1 MSLEKILRR
10 ILLMALVF
18 TFVALNSR
26 QLFAAS
32 AKEIDQSSTA
42 ALENLYAT
50 NPEIKK
56 LGDKAKGILIFPK
69 ITKAGFIVGGQGGD
83 GALQKAG
90 KTAGYYQSAAG
101 SIGLQAGVQWFGY
114 AMFFLDDPSLQYLE
128 NSKGWEIGTGPS
140 VVILDKGFGK
150 SMTSATL
157 KKGIYAVI
165 FGQKGVM
172 AGIGLQGS
180 KITKITPKP

>member
-1 MSLEKILRR
+1 MTTK
-10 ILLMALVF
+10 ILLMTLF
-18 TFVALNSR
+18 FSLMGLNSR

-32 AKEIDQSSTA
+32 ATEIEQNSIA
-42 ALENLYAT
+42 ALENLYAA
-50 NPEIKK
+50 NPDIKE
-56 LGDKAKGILIFPK
+56 LGANAKGILIFPK

-83 GALQKAG
+83 GALQIAG
-90 KTAGYYQSAAG
+90 KTADYYRSAAG

-114 AMFFLDDPSLQYLE
+114 IMFFMDDPSLQYLQ

-140 VVILDKGFGK
+140 VVVLDKGFGK